1 MKKGWTWSWLKQVYF
16 ILVYGSSSWDSAETH
31 SSVNVWCDLCYYFSL
46 LAMLL
51 GGIFPLAGFHAR
63 FVVVSFKWCAEV
75 KIASFQASFHY
86 CFSLRPG
93 GSDDTWW
100 VWPGVSVCSISGI
113 RFHSFTISLELLKKK
128 KAYWKWNNGGGGKKK
143 KVWCPPS
150 TIPNE
155 YGGNYR
161 KRRASLHFWL

>member
-16 ILVYGSSSWDSAETH
+16 ILVYSSSSWDSAETH
-31 SSVNVWCDLCYYFSL
+31 SSVNIWCDLCYYFSL

-51 GGIFPLAGFHAR
+51 GGIFLLAGFHTR

-75 KIASFQASFHY
+75 KIASFQAPFHY

-93 GSDDTWW
+93 GSDNNWW
-100 VWPGVSVCSISGI
+100 VWPGVSTCSISGI
-113 RFHSFTISLELLKKK
+113 RFHSFTISLELLK

-161 KRRASLHFWL
+161 KRRVSLHFWL